1 MGLKSEL
8 KKGWDKITSTF
19 TGKKKESKPTNK
31 NKSTSN
37 SRRKVQIENQK
48 QAVTSIEKKK
58 NTNANN
64 AIKIHHKGGEVPLL
78 KQEAEKAGS
87 KLWQGTVDTLIRTGN
102 ATRTGLN
109 YFQTNKNALEGIKK
123 GFKLEERTRGRNPL
137 PGTYRTGCPSPH
149 PVRGSSPQ

>member
-1 MGLKSEL
+1 MGLKREL

-64 AIKIHHKGGEVPLL
+64 AIKIHHKGGEVPPL
-78 KQEAEKAGS
+78 KQEVEKAGS
-87 KLWQGTVDTLIRTGN
+87 KLWQGTVDTLTRTGN
-102 ATRTGLN
+102 ATMTGLN
-109 YFQTNKNALEGIKK
+109 YFQNNKNALEGIEK
-123 GFKLEERTRGRNPL
+123 GFKLEERKSGRDFIDNNQYL
-137 PGTYRTGCPSPH
+137 TKGLEA
-149 PVRGSSPQ
+149 PVNLIVS

>member
-1 MGLKSEL
+1 VGLKNEL

-19 TGKKKESKPTNK
+19 TGKNKGSKPKNNTTNKGSKPKNNTTNK

-37 SRRKVQIENQK
+37 NRRKVQIENQK

-78 KQEAEKAGS
+78 KQEVEKAGS
-87 KLWQGTVDTLIRTGN
+87 KLWQGVSDTLDRTGN

-109 YFQTNKNALEGIKK
+109 YFHFFSAVHLPLVPKK
-123 GFKLEERTRGRNPL
+123 K
-137 PGTYRTGCPSPH
+137 SK
-149 PVRGSSPQ
+149 